1 MLYTA
6 YEATHAAIG
15 PLRFAADATR
25 RFYRSPF
32 NPAAQLPQSKAIAA
46 ACDVFERVTRRY
58 GKPEWGIEATEVDG
72 QTVPIS
78 IETTAE
84 LPFCSLLHFQREA
97 AAMPAKRPEDPS
109 VLIVAPLSGHYAT
122 LLRDTVRAMLPE
134 HEVYITDWQDA
145 RTVPLAQGKF
155 GLEDYT
161 DYIVHFLRL
170 LGPDTHVIGVCQP
183 GPAVLA
189 ASSVL
194 AAQNDPCQPATITLM
209 GSPIDARKSPTVP
222 NELAT
227 ARTLDWF
234 EQNVISLVPWP
245 NPGMMR
251 RVYPGFLQLT
261 GFMTMNLD
269 RHMDAHLQ
277 LYRHLITGDGE
288 SADAHRKFYDEYNSV
303 MDMTADFYLETI
315 KTIFQDHDLPDGR
328 MRHRGEL
335 VRPQVIRR
343 SALMTVEGEKDDIS
357 GIGQTQAAHM
367 LCTGIPA
374 ERRRLVVQPK
384 VGHYGIFNGRR
395 WRSEIQPQVRDFI
408 RAHRTLGPA

>member
-1 MLYTA
+1 
-6 YEATHAAIG
+6 
-15 PLRFAADATR
+15 
-25 RFYRSPF
+25 
-32 NPAAQLPQSKAIAA
+32 
-46 ACDVFERVTRRY
+46 
-58 GKPEWGIEATEVDG
+58 
-72 QTVPIS
+72 
-78 IETTAE
+78 
-84 LPFCSLLHFQREA
+84 
-97 AAMPAKRPEDPS
+97 MPAKRPEDPS